1 MGPENTDIE
10 LPRNVVAKSLM
21 LGKGLDRHT
30 AAVLDAR
37 MAGIGTQAVSS
48 LYYHTL
54 RVRALEAELDLY
66 GKNTGRAQRLMHL
79 LDEDRVALSKLR
91 RDARDSKDDNYMST
105 YEHRRRIEYIE
116 KSKNQKEIK
125 AILLELGLTEM
136 LLFGDW
142 KVNRE
147 GGEKPRTKSFM
158 PSGDLGDEVLKE
170 ARVLRRVLKGN
181 LKQIVVA
188 KAKRIGELIDLPLPS
203 AVTVAL
209 RELDKTEATESRIST
224 SKTSDIAVESS
235 VSGDISSSMGIVPF
249 NEVESL
255 ILQFYRESGLLA
267 NTAPIIDGKLTA
279 LDLGCGNGVT
289 AERLRRDA
297 TDPFGNGRRLV
308 NYWAEIGFAD
318 KIYWT
323 LPDLIYNLIREE
335 HKSDPAVLEFAEV
348 VSTLLIRRINQLK
361 RYPPKEL
368 NKYDKTIL
376 SLPTNPNVIR
386 VILPNLEHYIQDF
399 AGLKKF
405 KTDGEFE
412 SDSEHVISKN
422 CRELIED
429 YFEGPGIFRAVH
441 DEAKPGESELLD
453 AVFGP
458 NKFAEKRATRAFL
471 KTYFNDEAIEHGDK
485 IEKTIKAR
493 QAEIL
498 QVGEEYDRTTGEMK
512 SLQERRKALCERLAA
527 TDLSEDE
534 QAKLRAEK
542 DALDLEV
549 SQLIERRKEIKL
561 REKAFILSKKAL
573 ERDRTDLAGEIT
585 IYPHNVVLGDFADF
599 KTVMPDAPAF
609 DWVRSWR
616 ASSHADDEQYAELIE
631 ACAYRL
637 KPGGIITEDGKRE
650 SYTRFERVEQLQALQ
665 KKLGGEYR
673 VSLIAKANGPSGV
686 LIERAVVRKDGET
699 IFFSEKKGKKLLRQD
714 VQLVPVDIFAA
725 RWPEMLVRNEMISR
739 FRHYFIDSLLQDC
752 GPEET
757 RKRTYQGR
765 MQFRDLHAPLDK
777 CLEDNFFNSEEWN
790 EKIKFKVPGDSEYDE
805 YIERVWGTVVS
816 EIFKVRRRV
825 EAVTKGAVL
834 LRSESAV
841 IRTFPLRYPVDE
853 KVGRSISHSRSCRVK
868 DLPRNS
874 NIPDLSDA
882 KLENERQ
889 SLVTALSEI
898 RKLTGKPPLR
908 LHLYNCFT
916 DVAMLDTV
924 LTLLGVGEDPE
935 KRELFRT
942 TNVKIEGSYD
952 PAAGEKV
959 YSYPEQEDGVIDIF
973 GGSTNDAY
981 DDGGKNYIEEFVMPW
996 LSAVDGGARVR
1007 GLGIC
1012 FGSQCILEGLG
1023 KLKGFD
1029 VKTERGALQFGPF
1042 PVVFGE
1048 RHVAVKHLANQAC
1061 TAVFTRSGYSIPD
1074 DSILSRINLRPLA
1087 FEGKMS
1093 ENGIWL
1099 PNQELPPV
1107 AFSLLDG
1114 RVMTTQMHLEANI
1127 TDPRHL
1133 QPLSRYAGRHAKGL
1147 SETFGHTLFLSKNP
1161 LASPNYLRDHHFGLD
1176 AEDVFGKKTKWVTR
1190 DIGMAFLIPSLLHL
1204 ANDLLNELQSKRL
1217 GL

>member
-1 MGPENTDIE
+1 MGPEETLIK
-10 LPRNVVAKSLM
+10 PRRKVVAKSLM
-21 LGKGLDRHT
+21 LGKGLDRDT
-30 AAVLDAR
+30 AAVLDSR
-37 MAGIGTQAVSS
+37 MAGIGTQAVSN

-54 RVRALEAELDLY
+54 RVKALEVELNLY

-91 RDARDSKDDNYMST
+91 KAARDSKDGDYMST
-105 YEHRRRIEYIE
+105 VEHTKRIEYLE

-147 GGEKPRTKSFM
+147 GGERPKARSFM
-158 PSGDLGDEVLKE
+158 PSGETGDEVLKE
-170 ARVLRRVLKGN
+170 ARVLCRALKGH

-188 KAKRIGELIDLPLPS
+188 KAKRIGELIDLPAPS

-209 RELDKTEATESRIST
+209 RELDKTEATGSEIST
-224 SKTSDIAVESS
+224 PRTSDIAVESS

-249 NEVESL
+249 NDVESL
-255 ILQFYRESGLLA
+255 ILQFYHESGLLVD
-267 NTAPIIDGKLTA
+267 TAPIVEGKLTA
-279 LDLGCGNGVT
+279 LDLGCGNGIT

-297 TDPFGNGRRLV
+297 TDPFENGRRLV

-323 LPDLIYNLIREE
+323 LPDLLYNLIREE
-335 HKSDPAVLEFAEV
+335 HKSDPTVLEFADV
-348 VSTLLIRRINQLK
+348 VSILLIRRINQLK
-361 RYPPKEL
+361 RYPPKVL
-368 NKYDKTIL
+368 DKYDETIL

-399 AGLKKF
+399 VGLKKF

-412 SDSEHVISKN
+412 SDSEHVISKS
-422 CRELIED
+422 CRALIED
-429 YFEGPGIFRAVH
+429 YFEGPGIFRVVN
-441 DEAKPGESELLD
+441 DQAKPGESELLD

-498 QVGEEYDRTTGEMK
+498 QVGEEYNRTTAEMK
-512 SLQERRKALCERLAA
+512 SLQERRKVLCEG
-527 TDLSEDE
+527 D
-534 QAKLRAEK
+534 EK
-542 DALDLEV
+542 DALDLEIA
-549 SQLIERRKEIKL
+549 QLIERRKEIKT
-561 REKAFILSKKAL
+561 REKLLISSKEEL

-650 SYTRFERVEQLQALQ
+650 SYTRFERIEQLQALQ

-686 LIERAVVRKDGET
+686 LIERAVVRKNGET
-699 IFFSEKKGKKLLRQD
+699 VFFSEEKGKQLLREN
-714 VQLVPVDIFAA
+714 VQLVPVDMFAA
-725 RWPEMLVRNEMISR
+725 RWPEMLVRNEIVRR
-739 FRHYFIDSLLQDC
+739 FRYYFIDSILQDC
-752 GPEET
+752 RPEET

-790 EKIKFKVPGDSEYDE
+790 EKIKNKVPGDSEYDE
-805 YIERVWGTVVS
+805 YIERIWGAVVS

-841 IRTFPLRYPVDE
+841 IRTFPLRYQESGGGSMCRAV
-853 KVGRSISHSRSCRVK
+853 SYSRSCKVK

-874 NIPDLSDA
+874 DIPDLSDA
-882 KLENERQ
+882 KLEAERR
-889 SLVTALSEI
+889 SLVKALSEI

-916 DVAMLDTV
+916 DVAMLDTI
-924 LTLLGVGEDPE
+924 LTLLGAGEDPE

-942 TNVKIEGSYD
+942 TNVKIEGNYD
-952 PAAGEKV
+952 PAAGKKV

-981 DDGGKNYIEEFVMPW
+981 DDGGKNYIEGFVMPW
-996 LSAVDGGARVR
+996 LSQIDRGSLVR

-1023 KLKGFD
+1023 KLRGFD
-1029 VKTERGALQFGPF
+1029 LKTERGALQFGPF

-1048 RHVAVKHLANQAC
+1048 RHVAVKHLEKRAC

-1074 DSILSRINLRPLA
+1074 DSILSRMNLRPLA
-1087 FEGKMS
+1087 FEGKMG
-1093 ENGIWL
+1093 ENGVWL
-1099 PNQELPPV
+1099 PDEELPPV

-1114 RVMTTQMHLEANI
+1114 RVMTTQMHLEASI

-1133 QPLSRYAGRHAKGL
+1133 RPLSKYAGRHTRGL
-1147 SETFGHTLFLSKNP
+1147 SEAFGRNLSPFKDP
-1161 LASPNYLRDHHFGLD
+1161 LASPNYLRDHHFSLD
-1176 AEDVFGKKTKWVTR
+1176 AEDIFGKKTKWVTR

-1204 ANDLLNELQSKRL
+1204 ANDLLNELELRRL